1 METNK
6 DQIIYQL
13 RQQIPELESK
23 IDLLEQNVRQESIA
37 KYELMKRIGQ
47 KDHEAPKT

>member
-1 METNK
+1 MQANK

-13 RQQIPELESK
+13 RQQIHELESK
-23 IDLLEQNVRQESIA
+23 IDLLEQNVRQESMA
-37 KYELMKRIGQ
+37 KYELMKRIGR